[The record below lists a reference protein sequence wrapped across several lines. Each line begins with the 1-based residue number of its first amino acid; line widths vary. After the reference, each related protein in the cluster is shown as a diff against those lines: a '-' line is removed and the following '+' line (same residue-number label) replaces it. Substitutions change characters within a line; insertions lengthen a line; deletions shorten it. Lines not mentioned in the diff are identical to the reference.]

1 MVRGAYSVE
10 AKIKPMARLKSAS
23 VPPWMLILVSV
34 LGVGL
39 LGYFGWHAITGTESA
54 PGPPLK
60 IAPGTYDLRAE
71 AAKRQHAQENSK

>member
-1 MVRGAYSVE
+1 
-10 AKIKPMARLKSAS
+10 
-23 VPPWMLILVSV
+23 MLILVSV